1 MRAKL
6 QSLFSNLLLLAP
18 LLLLAS
24 CDWVD
29 SAGGSSSATA
39 SIGSTTTTEI
49 FVEDQP
55 VVGASSIN
63 EQSEANITVARQTL
77 GADLSFEW
85 SEEPIEQGNLAACEG
100 LEGFNSDFAADTLE
114 QSCKTA
120 DDCGFNFEAVSP
132 DGSDLVEFLFAVPAL
147 DADVGVVYEL
157 SVTDANGGS
166 TVTAYDF
173 CLIAINEAPTALDD
187 TFTVVEGDTLII
199 DASSIDNLLTND
211 EDDTDVTNQPLTI
224 NTEPARAP
232 QFDENFI
239 LASDGGFT
247 YHSSPNPE
255 PVDRSDSF
263 DYVLT
268 DGAFEV
274 TATATIRIV
283 SVNRPPSLDA
293 PLAPLMATEG
303 VAFRSDLAPN
313 FVDPEAGPVT
323 FSLSATSPL
332 AVGTGLSLSTAGVL
346 SGTPTA
352 ADVGSYVL
360 VILASDGLL
369 TTQVTLSLEV
379 APAPLVPPTNA
390 TPEFV
395 LGSVASQSISLNQ
408 SMVPIRPL
416 FNDTQTLSYSINGA
430 SVLPIGVTI
439 NAATGVISGV
449 ARERG
454 VFSDLRV
461 RATDP
466 SGAFALSS
474 AFTLTV
480 TLF

>member
-1 MRAKL
+1 MHAKI
-6 QSLFSNLLLLAP
+6 QSSLLKFLLLAP

-29 SAGGSSSATA
+29 SAGGSST
-39 SIGSTTTTEI
+39 IGPIASTTTTEV

-55 VVGASSIN
+55 VVGASAIN
-63 EQSEANITVARQTL
+63 EQSEANITVARQSP
-77 GADLSFEW
+77 GADLTFEW
-85 SEEPIEQGNLAACEG
+85 TAEPIEQGNLEVCEAID
-100 LEGFNSDFAADTLE
+100 GFDPEFAADSLE
-114 QSCKTA
+114 QACKDA
-120 DDCGFNFEAVSP
+120 DDCGFNFEAASP
-132 DGSDLVEFLFAVPAL
+132 DVEAGVVEFLLAVPAL
-147 DADVGVVYEL
+147 DASVGMVHEL
-157 SVTDANGGS
+157 RVTDADGGS
-166 TVTAYDF
+166 TVTEYNF
-173 CLIAINEAPTALDD
+173 CLIAINEAPLALDD

-224 NTEPARAP
+224 STEPARAP
-232 QFDENFI
+232 QFDEEFT

-247 YHSSPNPE
+247 YRSSPNPL

-263 DYVLT
+263 DYVVT
-268 DGAFEV
+268 DGVFNV

-283 SVNRPPSLDA
+283 AVNRPPSLDA
-293 PLAPLMATEG
+293 PLAPLTATEG
-303 VAFRSDLAPN
+303 DVFSVDLAPN

-323 FSLSATSPL
+323 FSLSSATPFAEGS
-332 AVGTGLSLSTAGVL
+332 GLSLSTAGVL

-360 VILASDGLL
+360 VVLASDGLL
-369 TTQVTLSLEV
+369 ATEVMLTLEV
-379 APAPLVPPTNA
+379 APAPLVAPTNA
-390 TPEFV
+390 SPVFV
-395 LGSVASQSISLNQ
+395 VGSVVSQSITLNQ
-408 SMVPIRPL
+408 AMRVIRPQ
-416 FNDTQTLSYSINGA
+416 FTDTQTLSYSINGT
-430 SVLPIGVTI
+430 SVLPTGVSI
-439 NAATGVISGV
+439 NTTTGVISGV
-449 ARERG
+449 PRERG
-454 VFSDLRV
+454 VFSGLRV